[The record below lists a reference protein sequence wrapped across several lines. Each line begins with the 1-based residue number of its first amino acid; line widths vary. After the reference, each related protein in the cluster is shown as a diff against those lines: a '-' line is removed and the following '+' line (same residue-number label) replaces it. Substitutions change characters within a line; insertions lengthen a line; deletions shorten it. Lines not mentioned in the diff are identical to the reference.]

1 MCREARADAERF
13 WSLPFDR
20 LRCKVG
26 ESFQNLK
33 VPYIVAPATRAAIE
47 SALDDLLAMIL
58 IRHGAWEDVGEG
70 DANVELSP
78 RSYAVDPDAT
88 SISARIVRAA
98 QAMDPWLDAGL
109 LRSWLTPP
117 GRGARMIDE
126 LGLALRKA
134 AREQRTPE
142 WKEPTLYLSLIVGV
156 RTILD
161 AWTLKQGMLAG
172 ADIGPRAELAAAT
185 LLHITI
191 EELLRPCFAAPSSP
205 RSMLIGLGDVCMLET
220 AVSPLSFLAEP
231 DSVFLSD
238 ANPYGFTF
246 ELFFAASFLWKKEG
260 AFDAEMD
267 ANVDR
272 ANAQV
277 AKEASRVKEALESRW
292 LHELK
297 HHVVSVLSDEKDLDT
312 ELGRELSRLVYDG
325 KHLRATAFSSSG
337 SSKVRRLLQNLTSS
351 GADGQRFE
359 ELADH
364 FATADR
370 LKDDPSG
377 AFGRDIDP
385 LQLLREAVRAV
396 RVFALDKWS
405 REHVAKSAALL
416 LERSPESDGKDRI
429 TADYE
434 SGRLYRLAGDDHP
447 LVQPQRT
454 GEQGQLFVD
463 LKDFTKQTHALK
475 EGNMAD
481 FLRAE
486 FYGPMLTIAG
496 ELVSDGG
503 LAAIELN
510 NVLGDAMSFG
520 GDVVALLDLAER
532 AQEHLG
538 SYREK
543 IRERVGEEEVRAE
556 MDRIEK
562 FYVSEKR
569 RLAEQRTLLTAILR
583 DLKTRLLRAQEVG
596 RSEADKGGDLLAEA
610 NRVENALYELDNRG
624 NALESETG
632 WQQEFLA
639 ARELVAGI
647 FVAFGAPAV
656 EVRIADPA
664 FGDVK
669 VAIAEKINEA
679 ARGTSRSAEVRR
691 RIDLLVKNARERRGE
706 RGLEFPF
713 RVHIERV
720 AHVPVPPG
728 LLDESQKLLAKMK
741 EAELRT
747 VFERMTTTHE
757 LYNAGIALS
766 GDALLAYRRLTGSR
780 YHFFAKSLDVLELED
795 EFNARFAFGAQ
806 RIRLVFA
813 AVPGSDRPRH
823 VFRFAGSLVFRG
835 FERHTPTE
843 VFELLN
849 PGDAFHRMLV
859 RKCFARWYT
868 SFRDDQGADGVEPF
882 P

>member
-1 MCREARADAERF
+1 MCREARTDAERF

-33 VPYIVAPATRAAIE
+33 APFIVAPATRASIE
-47 SALDDLLAMIL
+47 AALDDLLAMIL
-58 IRHGAWEDVGEG
+58 IRHGAWDEVGAGE
-70 DANVELSP
+70 ARVELAP
-78 RSYAVDPDAT
+78 RAYSVDPDAT
-88 SISARIVRAA
+88 SISARIVRTA
-98 QAMDPWLDAGL
+98 QAVDPWLDAGL

-117 GRGARMIDE
+117 GRGSLMVDE

-142 WKEPTLYLSLIVGV
+142 WKEPTLYLSLLIAV
-156 RTILD
+156 RAILD
-161 AWTLKQGMLAG
+161 AWTLQQGVLSG
-172 ADIGPRAELAAAT
+172 NDIGPRVELAVAS
-185 LLHITI
+185 LLHVTL
-191 EELLRPCFAAPSSP
+191 EELLRPCFAAPSST

-220 AVSPLSFLAEP
+220 AASPLSFLAEP

-246 ELFFAASFLWKKEG
+246 ELYFAANFLWKKDGPG
-260 AFDAEMD
+260 ADAEMD
-267 ANVDR
+267 VDR

-277 AKEASRVKEALESRW
+277 AKEASRVKEAVESRW
-292 LHELK
+292 LNELRQ
-297 HHVVSVLSDEKDLDT
+297 HVVSVLSDEKDLET

-325 KHLRATAFSSSG
+325 KHLRSTAFSPTANG
-337 SSKVRRLLQNLTSS
+337 KVRRLLQRLTSS
-351 GADGQRFE
+351 GREGQRFE

-364 FATADR
+364 FGAAER

-405 REHVAKSAALL
+405 REHVAKSASLL
-416 LERSPESDGKDRI
+416 VERRPESDGKERI
-429 TADYE
+429 NSDYE

-486 FYGPMLTIAG
+486 FYGPMLSIAG

-543 IRERVGEEEVRAE
+543 IRERVGEEEIRVE
-556 MDRIEK
+556 MERIEK
-562 FYVSEKR
+562 SYVAEKR
-569 RLAEQRTLLTAILR
+569 RLAEQRTLLQAILR
-583 DLKTRLLRAQEVG
+583 DLKTRLLRAQELG
-596 RSEADKGGDLLAEA
+596 GATADRGVDLLMEA

-624 NALESETG
+624 NVLESETG
-632 WQQEFLA
+632 WQEEFLA
-639 ARELVAGI
+639 ARELVAGVFI
-647 FVAFGAPAV
+647 AFGAPAV
-656 EVRIADPA
+656 EVRVSDPA

-679 ARGTSRSAEVRR
+679 ARGTGRSPEVRR
-691 RIDLLVKNARERRGE
+691 RIDLLVKSARERRGE
-706 RGLEFPF
+706 RGLEYPF

-728 LLDESQKLLAKMK
+728 LLDESQKLLSKMK
-741 EAELRT
+741 DAELRIL
-747 VFERMTTTHE
+747 FEKMTTTHE

-766 GDALLAYRRLTGSR
+766 GEALLAYRRLTGSR
-780 YHFFAKSLDVLELED
+780 FHFFAKSFDILELED
-795 EFNARFAFGAQ
+795 DINARFAFGAQ

-813 AVPGSDRPRH
+813 AVSGSDRPRH

-843 VFELLN
+843 VYELLN

-859 RKCFARWYT
+859 RKCFVRWYK
-868 SFRDDQGADGVEPF
+868 SFQDGQGADGIEPF